1 MKFKEEY
8 YVLVKLRTEKKKL
21 KSSSDTKET
30 VFLGKEDGNVA
41 FVNDIKM
48 ATGYMTKETAF
59 LCLRDY
65 EEAHGYEP
73 SGLTPLLVTKEWV
86 Y

>member
-8 YVLVKLRTEKKKL
+8 YVLVKLRTEKKEL

-41 FVNDIKM
+41 FVNNIKM
-48 ATGYMTKETAF
+48 ATGYMNKETAF

-65 EEAHGYEP
+65 EEAHGHEP

>member
-8 YVLVKLRTEKKKL
+8 YVLVKLRTEKKEL

-48 ATGYMTKETAF
+48 ATGYMNKATAF

-65 EEAHGYEP
+65 EEEHGHEP

>member
-1 MKFKEEY
+1 
-8 YVLVKLRTEKKKL
+8 
-21 KSSSDTKET
+21 
-30 VFLGKEDGNVA
+30 
-41 FVNDIKM
+41 M
-48 ATGYMTKETAF
+48 ATGYMNKETAF

-65 EEAHGYEP
+65 EEAHGHEP

>member
-8 YVLVKLRTEKKKL
+8 YVLVKLRTEKKEL

-41 FVNDIKM
+41 FVNDIKWQQ
-48 ATGYMTKETAF
+48 GI
-59 LCLRDY
+59 
-65 EEAHGYEP
+65 
-73 SGLTPLLVTKEWV
+73 
-86 Y
+86 